1 MAASKPREQAPPQ
14 QLRALAQALEHSGPA
29 RAYAFRGEELWF
41 REHGIELVLG
51 KAKAAGFELARH
63 DPKDPDFQLARLLD
77 DLGTAPLFATERC
90 VVVRNV
96 DPLLEKVAD
105 DKGRKGESS
114 FLRSALAFLGRG
126 QGTLVL
132 AGGAGALRSDGAL
145 ARAIVAA
152 GGALV
157 GCRRL
162 FDSPPPWNPD
172 PRQSELVQWLG
183 QRAREKGLRLSPD
196 ETLYLAAAT
205 GNDLGALDTQLEKLR
220 LSGGRGV
227 RELVRWESGGTP
239 WGVADELLAGR
250 LARSLAA
257 IEALFRSGFHSDRDG
272 KREVDPAALSAMLL
286 GNLRSRARQLHAL
299 AHAMARG
306 ASFAEASARAG
317 GKKSEK
323 AQAGLEAATRAR
335 GERGWRMVCED
346 VRELDRKSRTGAE
359 LDAGDFARLALRWRL
374 EQEGRGPQ
382 PAQPAPRAGRAPGG
396 R

>member
-1 MAASKPREQAPPQ
+1 MAASKQREPAPPQ
-14 QLRALAQALEHSGPA
+14 QLRALAQALERSSPA
-29 RAYAFRGEELWF
+29 RAYVFRGEELWF
-41 REHGIELVLG
+41 REQGISLVLE
-51 KAKAAGFELARH
+51 KARASGFELARH
-63 DPKDPDFQLARLLD
+63 DTKDPDFQLARLLE
-77 DLGTAPLFATERC
+77 DLGSAPLFASERC

-96 DPLLEKVAD
+96 DPLVEKVAD

-114 FLRSALAFLGRG
+114 FLRAALAFVGRDKG
-126 QGTLVL
+126 VLVL
-132 AGGAGALRSDGAL
+132 SGGTGALRSDGAL
-145 ARAIVAA
+145 ARAVVAA

-162 FDSPPPWNPD
+162 WDSPPPWNPD
-172 PRQSELVQWLG
+172 PRQSELVQWLA

-196 ETLYLAAAT
+196 EALYLAAAT

-272 KREVDPAALSAMLL
+272 KREIDPAALAAMLL
-286 GNLRSRARQLHAL
+286 GNLRARARQLHAL
-299 AHAMARG
+299 AFALARG

-323 AQAGLEAATRAR
+323 AQAGLEAAVRAR
-335 GERGWRMVCED
+335 GERGWRRVCED
-346 VRELDRKSRTGAE
+346 VHELERKSRTGAD
-359 LDAGDFARLALRWRL
+359 LDAADFARLALRWRL
-374 EQEGRGPQ
+374 EEEGRGPR
-382 PAQPAPRAGRAPGG
+382 PAGGAPGPARMG